1 MTGILDEYPGA
12 AAAYSLRLLNTDYT
26 GDAVIVRRASD
37 NATTNIGFVDG
48 DLDTA
53 ALDTFCTG
61 TDGFVATW
69 FDQSGNENNAV
80 QTVAVEQPKVYDAV
94 SGVILSNGKPSLYFD
109 GTDNQIISNN
119 LAGKAR
125 LDAYFVANTSDT
137 SYLYPV
143 GSLSSYG
150 FFAGLSSFNTGI
162 NQGYGSPELYVNKLV
177 FTGTTRNDVYDFLN
191 ITTDKIPLRP
201 GWNLISTDVAP
212 ADSSVS
218 SIFSALIP
226 NNLEYATGFD
236 NGASFYDPNGLPF
249 LNTLNSFERGFG
261 YWIKVGQDD
270 TLCIEGDRLSETFR
284 KGLDA
289 NWNLLA
295 YPPQIEQSPDNYF
308 SDIIADNNLLYVT
321 GFDGISTFFDPAGL
335 PFLNTLTV
343 LENGLGYWVKVNTPV
358 PGQGITGVLVEREN
372 NSFSNK
378 YNFVGGKTNLPRGEI
393 ISILKESGD
402 PLGQIE
408 VLHGGI
414 LRTIPIYLPEE
425 DTAQGTKILFQH
437 TRGTLDLGLQVYGD
451 YEPLNVNLEF
461 KEPNETSSSIHRCY
475 PNPFDQSLTIDYSI
489 SERGRVKLEICDVAG
504 KLVWQKEEGTLDPGF
519 YQEMLQ
525 TENFLSGSYLV
536 KLYIDQQLIQATKV
550 TAHK

>member
-191 ITTDKIPLRP
+191 GSKIVVHQNANTTSFANYNF
-201 GWNLISTDVAP
+201 GVY
-212 ADSSVS
+212 SSGAG
-218 SIFSALIP
+218 I
-226 NNLEYATGFD
+226 NYTG
-236 NGASFYDPNGLPF
+236 Y
-249 LNTLNSFERGFG
+249 
-261 YWIKVGQDD
+261 
-270 TLCIEGDRLSETFR
+270 LSE
-284 KGLDA
+284 LI
-289 NWNLLA
+289 A
-295 YPPQIEQSPDNYF
+295 YDS
-308 SDIIADNNLLYVT
+308 
-321 GFDGISTFFDPAGL
+321 
-335 PFLNTLTV
+335 
-343 LENGLGYWVKVNTPV
+343 
-358 PGQGITGVLVEREN
+358 
-372 NSFSNK
+372 
-378 YNFVGGKTNLPRGEI
+378 
-393 ISILKESGD
+393 
-402 PLGQIE
+402 
-408 VLHGGI
+408 
-414 LRTIPIYLPEE
+414 
-425 DTAQGTKILFQH
+425 
-437 TRGTLDLGLQVYGD
+437 
-451 YEPLNVNLEF
+451 
-461 KEPNETSSSIHRCY
+461 
-475 PNPFDQSLTIDYSI
+475 DQSSNRTGIEDNINNHYSI
-489 SERGRVKLEICDVAG
+489 
-504 KLVWQKEEGTLDPGF
+504 
-519 YQEMLQ
+519 Y
-525 TENFLSGSYLV
+525 
-536 KLYIDQQLIQATKV
+536 
-550 TAHK
+550 